1 MGKQLWRCLR
11 RPEGSAGTVL
21 AVDFGPRPG
30 QPGIARL
37 AGNLPGAEGVHLT
50 VPHSIGADLRGEAD
64 PQRFVDRW
72 AAALPDSGRPV
83 RAIVTF
89 CAGAAFADSLRRV
102 CTGPDGVPALITI
115 DPTEVGADLLRSEFT
130 AATETL
136 RPHMDKQMR
145 ADVEALID
153 TPGGSDDV
161 ATVAER
167 LRVEQ
172 RRIVEHATARAG
184 MPGHLRAMLCAR
196 FADYL
201 GYLVAAARAPGPV
214 ESAVVIAS
222 ADHPLPSW
230 CADHPTRLATL
241 HDDMLGDPQVARLV
255 RGAFPV

>member
-30 QPGIARL
+30 QQGIARL

-50 VPHSIGADLRGEAD
+50 VPLGIGADLRGEAD
-64 PQRFVDRW
+64 PGRFVDRW
-72 AAALPDSGRPV
+72 AAALPDPGRPV

-89 CAGAAFADSLRRV
+89 CAGAAFADRLRRA
-102 CTGPDGVPALITI
+102 CTGPDGAPALITI
-115 DPTEVGADLLRSEFT
+115 DPTEVGGELLWSEFT
-130 AATETL
+130 AATETF
-136 RPHMDKQMR
+136 RPHLDERMR
-145 ADVEALID
+145 ADVAALSD
-153 TPGGSDDV
+153 TLGGSDDV
-161 ATVAER
+161 PTVAER
-167 LRVEQ
+167 LREEQ

-184 MPGHLRAMLCAR
+184 MPEHLRAMLCAR

-201 GYLVAAARAPGPV
+201 GYLVAAAGAPGPV
-214 ESAVVIAS
+214 ERATVIAS

-230 CADHPTRLATL
+230 CADHPARLATL

-255 RGAFPV
+255 HGAFTA